1 MSEQLLNQNEQTEE
15 TVKQEET
22 KIERCLTF
30 ESGGLILFLS
40 TDYVI
45 EILNDQT
52 ITHLP
57 MVPHF
62 VKGVINLRGQILPVV
77 DIRLYMDKEP
87 IEYTNKTCVIVLNI
101 DSIPVGIVVDSV
113 RQVMDIDLKKVRP
126 IPVKRQQKLLDG
138 MLNMGDGSVLMSFD
152 YKALA
157 EHQY

>member
-1 MSEQLLNQNEQTEE
+1 MSEQILNENELSEGKA
-15 TVKQEET
+15 KQEET
-22 KIERCLTF
+22 QIERCLTF
-30 ESGGLILFLS
+30 ESGGLTLFLS

-126 IPVKRQQKLLDG
+126 IPVKRQQKLLNG
-138 MLNMGDGSVLMSFD
+138 MMNLGDGSVLMSFD